1 MSAKAHRAAQQDDRV
16 SVASAKISDEPTSK
30 SSKFRIRKNEPI
42 PEGIKRIVAG
52 QIDKGIERLGS
63 AELDDDEA
71 IHDARVCSKKIRAV
85 LRLVRGELERK
96 AYKRE
101 NACFRDAARRLSHV
115 RDTAALVE
123 ILDKVRAKC
132 PDECEPATVDYIRS
146 LLIGTERKEKA
157 LKRGAMTEASTVFS
171 QARERVADWPIREDA
186 FRTLKPGLKKTYARG
201 RSAFH
206 KAFEEPSG
214 ENFHQRR
221 KEAKRLLY
229 QSKILRSGWPKMLK
243 AFSLE
248 IGELADHLSVD
259 HDLAALRRAISAMP
273 PTSELPA
280 VGIESLLSLIA
291 RARLEARAGAR
302 LLGDRIY
309 AEKPAVFTRRMG
321 GYWDSSRRKGMS

>member
-85 LRLVRGELERK
+85 LRLVRGELGRK
-96 AYKRE
+96 VYKRE

-132 PDECEPATVDYIRS
+132 PDECE
-146 LLIGTERKEKA
+146 
-157 LKRGAMTEASTVFS
+157 
-171 QARERVADWPIREDA
+171 
-186 FRTLKPGLKKTYARG
+186 
-201 RSAFH
+201 
-206 KAFEEPSG
+206 
-214 ENFHQRR
+214 
-221 KEAKRLLY
+221 
-229 QSKILRSGWPKMLK
+229 LK
-243 AFSLE
+243 AFSVE
-248 IGELADHLSVD
+248 IGELTDHLSVD

-273 PTSELPA
+273 PTSELPSA
-280 VGIESLLSLIA
+280 GIESLLSLIA